1 MTGAAELDD
10 DAVRLLARYLVAL
23 QGSNPDAHATPSF
36 PVQMAIRATKPRLA
50 SGSMP
55 AWWNALPTATAML
68 QADPDILGR
77 IAADIRFDPFAWHR
91 ETKL

>member
-1 MTGAAELDD
+1 MTDAAELDD

-23 QGSNPDAHATPSF
+23 QGNNPDAHATPSF

-68 QADPDILGR
+68 KADPDILGR
-77 IAADIRFDPFAWHR
+77 ISADISFDPIAWHR
-91 ETKL
+91 RPQI